1 MLNTEGL
8 DLYVL
13 NGFPKTQQNWTST
26 IQYCLDKTNKQK
38 TLE

>member
-8 DLYVL
+8 DLYAL
-13 NGFPKTQQNWTST
+13 KGFPKNHQNWKST
-26 IQYCLDKTNKQK
+26 IQYCLGKTNKQ